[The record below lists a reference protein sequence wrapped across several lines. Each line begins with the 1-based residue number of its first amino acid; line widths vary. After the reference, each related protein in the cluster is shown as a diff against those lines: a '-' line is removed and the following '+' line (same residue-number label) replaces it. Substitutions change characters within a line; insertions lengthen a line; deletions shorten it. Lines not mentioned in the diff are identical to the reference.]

1 MILLIG
7 PEQPLSECKQYLLL
21 THYSSQLICISCALT
36 ISICC
41 LVCTAGRMAPRCCM
55 APRCLIS
62 ADTSSAE
69 GCCPVPTPVTRL
81 LLLVVAG
88 MQEAHSVLVE
98 NVLLELTVQHTCLER
113 W

>member
-1 MILLIG
+1 M
-7 PEQPLSECKQYLLL
+7 
-21 THYSSQLICISCALT
+21 
-36 ISICC
+36 
-41 LVCTAGRMAPRCCM
+41 
-55 APRCLIS
+55 
-62 ADTSSAE
+62 
-69 GCCPVPTPVTRL
+69 PTPVTRL